1 MLVWFSFH
9 PQWLVPAICA
19 ASVALVLPG
28 FVTAT
33 EAPMSNIMH
42 VENCTVE
49 SVRADFARGRIRVTF
64 EFALN
69 EDNAK
74 RATALAA
81 QVGDDMR
88 VTLRVVGAQASL
100 FDPVAEAVRNLAPQA
115 GSGIDSVEISSGD
128 RSVTLTPESREWL
141 DGAQARA

>member
-1 MLVWFSFH
+1 
-9 PQWLVPAICA
+9 
-19 ASVALVLPG
+19 
-28 FVTAT
+28 
-33 EAPMSNIMH
+33 MSNIMH